1 VGRLG
6 LFAVWAIAS
15 GVTLGLG
22 LLGRELIRQPVIAH
36 SPPPAAAESAR
47 PRHTNRWARWAVTET
62 LSAHFVLISHVE
74 TQYLEEAMGIARQI
88 AEPVKTRYSEVV
100 IYFHRPGR
108 PDTLPPRKVQ
118 WTPTRGYVETIYS
131 E

>member
-1 VGRLG
+1 MGRLG
-6 LFAVWAIAS
+6 LFAVWAVA
-15 GVTLGLG
+15 GGATLALG

-36 SPPPAAAESAR
+36 SPPPATDRLR
-47 PRHTNRWARWAVTET
+47 PQNPNRWARWAITEQLT
-62 LSAHFVLISHVE
+62 AHYVLISHVE

-88 AEPVKTRYSEVV
+88 ADPVKTRYSEVL

-108 PDTLPPRKVQ
+108 PDILPPRKVQ
-118 WTPTRGYVETIYS
+118 WTPAQGYVETIYM

>member
-6 LFAVWAIAS
+6 LFAVWAVA
-15 GVTLGLG
+15 GGATLALG

-36 SPPPAAAESAR
+36 SETPATERGR
-47 PRHTNRWARWAVTET
+47 PQNPNPWARWAVTET

-74 TQYLEEAMGIARQI
+74 TQYLEEAMSIARQLTD
-88 AEPVKTRYSEVV
+88 PVKARYSEVL

-108 PDTLPPRKVQ
+108 PDTLPPRRVQ
-118 WTPTRGYVETIYS
+118 WTPAHGYIETIFD